1 MNYASEQLFMQILN
15 CFISLIAFIIPALL
29 ILLPVRFLTK
39 VPSFVFRK
47 LLHIVGFTC
56 VSIML
61 LNAKSWLAPVI
72 CYILIAVL
80 LYPVLA
86 FLEHAPW
93 FEKLFVQKTPGE
105 IKRSLLLLFFM
116 CAALVTVS
124 WGIFGQPHLASSAIL
139 MWGTGDAAAALVGI
153 PYGRHKVRTRF
164 TDGKKSWE
172 GSFAMLLVSF
182 LSGVTIL
189 LLAQRMAFPRVV
201 FAAAIAA
208 LLGTVTELISPSEYD
223 TITVPVVILTVL
235 LLLV

>member
-1 MNYASEQLFMQILN
+1 MYYASEQLFMQILN

-124 WGIFGQPHLASSAIL
+124 WGIFGQPHLAPTAIL
-139 MWGTGDAAAALVGI
+139 MWVPEMQRLRSLAFLTADIKCVPGLPTARSR
-153 PYGRHKVRTRF
+153 GR
-164 TDGKKSWE
+164 
-172 GSFAMLLVSF
+172 AVSQC
-182 LSGVTIL
+182 S
-189 LLAQRMAFPRVV
+189 
-201 FAAAIAA
+201 
-208 LLGTVTELISPSEYD
+208 
-223 TITVPVVILTVL
+223 
-235 LLLV
+235 